1 MEQPKPERRML
12 MATVGQVRELVTTEL
27 EERVDRLISEIE
39 EDAPDFGEVARL
51 ADAVGEFADQTAAI
65 YLDLEQSL
73 IGGLQR
79 DASAQTEGTQ
89 APRNQKKGRR
99 REQRQQRPDENGS
112 TIEDVTKEELLEKA
126 RGVNVQGRSSMSKQE
141 LAEAVEAEESQT
153 KEELLERAREAEV
166 EGRSAM
172 SKKELRKALNK
183 AEA

>member
-1 MEQPKPERRML
+1 
-12 MATVGQVRELVTTEL
+12 MATVGQVGELVTTEL

-73 IGGLQR
+73 MGGLHR

-89 APRNQKKGRR
+89 APRNQKTRNQKKGRR
-99 REQRQQRPDENGS
+99 REKRQQRPDENGS
-112 TIEDVTKEELLEKA
+112 TIEDVSKEELLEKA

-183 AEA
+183 ADA